1 MAKDKP
7 MSHPNH
13 TIRKGISLLEVLI
26 ATVLLAGSMIVL
38 SQLAFIGRKHLDRA
52 ERQATAVRLCQYKL
66 GELLAG
72 IEPTVRVD
80 DQPLAEDSAWNYSI
94 DIQPLEQLSLVEL
107 SVEVVR
113 NIQDGGNR
121 NTSRNRYKLIRWV
134 YRDRPMLVNEGML
147 PTSLPDS
154 MAPRGNQG

>member
-1 MAKDKP
+1 MP
-7 MSHPNH
+7 HPNR
-13 TIRKGISLLEVLI
+13 TIRNGISLIEVLI
-26 ATVLLAGSMIVL
+26 ATALLAGSMIVL

-72 IEPTVRVD
+72 IEPMVRVD

-107 SVEVVR
+107 SVEVMR
-113 NIQDGGNR
+113 NIQDEGNR
-121 NTSRNRYKLIRWV
+121 NTSRNRYRLTRWV
-134 YRDRPMLVNEGML
+134 YRDRPMLANEGML
-147 PTSLPDS
+147 PASLPDS
-154 MAPRGNQG
+154 TAPRGNQG